1 MSSNDNASVIM
12 WDITGRYILSC
23 IIENKEKPNLN
34 CGYKIYNLKG
44 ETLYTGTDN
53 KIRSMMWR
61 PRFIKPKDKD
71 SFSKDELA
79 KIVEEVRIQDEKQEE
94 KSKNER
100 RENYLTKANTFVSEF
115 LNKRLNVYNLDSDER
130 EKLIYSNTTK
140 ESRLIHTEKEIINIL
155 EEKIESA

>member
-1 MSSNDNASVIM
+1 
-12 WDITGRYILSC
+12 
-23 IIENKEKPNLN
+23 
-34 CGYKIYNLKG
+34 
-44 ETLYTGTDN
+44 
-53 KIRSMMWR
+53 MWR